1 MIDVVKEFKYKKH
14 ECHIKKIS
22 YLEKDIRSLFSLGA
36 DVTPIRTTWYCGYVV
51 VPNSELQFKDDIDGI
66 MHGGITYEENF
77 KDVTIL
83 GFDCNHSISTDEHN
97 TIEFVENNLK
107 EVIDFIEG
115 GKENER

>member
-51 VPNSELQFKDDIDGI
+51 VPN
-66 MHGGITYEENF
+66 Y
-77 KDVTIL
+77 
-83 GFDCNHSISTDEHN
+83 
-97 TIEFVENNLK
+97 NLK
-107 EVIDFIEG
+107 MILMVSCMAGLLMKKILKMLLF
-115 GKENER
+115 